1 MRDLY
6 VAGIDGIDIGAN
18 QTSDKTKD
26 AIVKGL
32 ANAMDK
38 RPQTMVDFLHLFPE
52 CEDISFE

>member
-1 MRDLY
+1 ME
-6 VAGIDGIDIGAN
+6 GC
-18 QTSDKTKD
+18 SDKTKD